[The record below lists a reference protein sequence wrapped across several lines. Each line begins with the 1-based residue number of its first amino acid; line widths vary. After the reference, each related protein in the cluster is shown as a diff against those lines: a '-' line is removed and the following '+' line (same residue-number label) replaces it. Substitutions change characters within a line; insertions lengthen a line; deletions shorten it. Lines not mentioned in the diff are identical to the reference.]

1 MAKKQVLGKGIHA
14 LIAEYGEEANDA
26 DGRQVVNLPVAEIDP
41 NPHQPRIDFDEE
53 TLEQLTSSIREK
65 GVIQPISVNRVGQSY
80 HIIAGERRWRAS
92 KKAGFETVPAIVHE
106 IESEEELIEL
116 SLIENIQRENL
127 NPIEEAEGYR
137 ALRDTCMLTQEEI
150 AQKVGRERSTVA
162 NMLRLL
168 NLPEEI
174 QRSLRDGTIQMG
186 HARALS
192 ALDEQVSLALG
203 RKAAAEGLSVRELE
217 KAVRS
222 HGKKRDPRKSKD
234 NHAGQSGDE
243 RIIAGWEEKLRHRF
257 GTAVEINRK
266 ASNKGRV
273 EIEFYSDDDLERI
286 LDLLLPG

>member
-41 NPHQPRIDFDEE
+41 SPHQPRIDFDEDA
-53 TLEQLTSSIREK
+53 LEQLTSSIREK

-174 QRSLRDGTIQMG
+174 QQCLRAGTMQMG

-192 ALDEQVSLALG
+192 ALDEHASLELG
-203 RKAAAEGLSVRELE
+203 RKTVKEGLSVRELE

-222 HGKKRDPRKSKD
+222 HGKKRGPRNGKN
-234 NHAGQSGDE
+234 NHTAKSGDE
-243 RIIAGWEEKLRHRF
+243 RVIAEWEEKLRHRF
-257 GTAVEINRK
+257 GTSVEINRK
-266 ASNKGRV
+266 ASSKGRV